1 MDWKR
6 YGFAVGVMGIVWCG
20 SWVSLAAQTVE
31 RDTTITGPR
40 GRSIERKTE
49 IQRGP
54 GSIDRQVQVT
64 RPGGTFTR
72 QTQIQRSPAL
82 GPVRRGPLI
91 AGPWPRP
98 AWFPRPVVIGQPV
111 PAFGFG
117 LLAVPAR

>member
-6 YGFAVGVMGIVWCG
+6 NGCAVGLMGVVWCG
-20 SWVSLAAQTVE
+20 TCVSLQGQTVE

-49 IQRGP
+49 IQRTP
-54 GSIDRQVQVT
+54 GGVDRQLQIT
-64 RPGGTFTR
+64 RPGGTITR
-72 QTQIQRSPAL
+72 QTQIQRSPVM

-98 AWFPRPVVIGQPV
+98 PWFPRPVVIGQPA

-117 LLAVPAR
+117 LLAFRH